1 MIIRAIN
8 QASSG
13 GGSSG
18 GLFSGTGLTRSIT
31 VKSNGSTEA
40 TEVRTGSKR
49 KSGDLGETSEKRERK
64 SKQSDKRVF
73 VTKNGDSEIKTKAT
87 ITLGDMGKSNFVH
100 SNLSISPGKV
110 KNGTKSAPAR
120 SKSPKFFVTLHEG
133 DKKKTIKTKDSKNI
147 IINPSDSDEEDSDTN
162 KDSAIETAEKIKAQ
176 QEQNNALVSLNT
188 QVR

>member
-87 ITLGDMGKSNFVH
+87 ITLGDMGKYYFVYK
-100 SNLSISPGKV
+100 SILFAQE
-110 KNGTKSAPAR
+110 KSKMVQSRRLRAQNR
-120 SKSPKFFVTLHEG
+120 QSFLLLYMRVTRRR
-133 DKKKTIKTKDSKNI
+133 
-147 IINPSDSDEEDSDTN
+147 PSRQ
-162 KDSAIETAEKIKAQ
+162 KIRKI
-176 QEQNNALVSLNT
+176 
-188 QVR
+188 